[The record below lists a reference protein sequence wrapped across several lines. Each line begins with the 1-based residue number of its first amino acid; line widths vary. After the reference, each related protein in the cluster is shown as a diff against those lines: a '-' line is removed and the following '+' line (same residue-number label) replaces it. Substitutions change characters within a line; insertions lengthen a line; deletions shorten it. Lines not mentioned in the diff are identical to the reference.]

1 MLGKASSKV
10 NGMKKNIP
18 NPKSNISI
26 VFRITILALVPLFSF
41 MIYFFNSNSYLK
53 LIYNEIHQPKSKN
66 SFSKNSEETNK
77 EMILEMVEN
86 LEKKLILD
94 SKNLEG
100 WKMLARSKLILGDL
114 ESAKEAYSNAKLIS
128 SNDLEVLEGEAQVE
142 LLLSNGVPNIKIV
155 NLYKKILKIDSEN
168 IMGMLIIA
176 NHESENGN
184 IDIAKRMYEKIL
196 KRLPDNIPEYNT
208 IKSKI
213 FELNKTNN

>member
-1 MLGKASSKV
+1 MIFILVGFFLILFLPIFLILYCNGFIKKYHHINFSDNKQSIKEIKRDISYKLIEENEAEGMLGKASSKV

-114 ESAKEAYSNAKLIS
+114 ESAKEAYSNANFSCLMEFLI
-128 SNDLEVLEGEAQVE
+128 
-142 LLLSNGVPNIKIV
+142 
-155 NLYKKILKIDSEN
+155 
-168 IMGMLIIA
+168 
-176 NHESENGN
+176 
-184 IDIAKRMYEKIL
+184 
-196 KRLPDNIPEYNT
+196 
-208 IKSKI
+208 
-213 FELNKTNN
+213 